1 MALRAITWLVS
12 FGVHAAFAL
21 FMLMPTG
28 GASYEEGTGEDIMV
42 VEQGIA
48 VEGFAKLG
56 EDLVTTEEVLA
67 PPVQTAVAQPLPE
80 QVKPP
85 VEELPTEEVV
95 EEVQP
100 VLERQVIA
108 SETGPDQ
115 EDVRA
120 PDPENVDEP
129 EPDDIKEP
137 VQDVVKEHKPK
148 EEVKK
153 EEVTEQVVNE
163 IEPDK
168 VEQKLPQQ
176 VATVTQESVVATRES
191 SGQEK
196 KGGDTTAH
204 LAYLGKLRSHLE
216 RNKVNPRTTFK
227 GTAVIHFSVNAKGEI
242 TSRRIAKSSG
252 SKILDDAALAAVDRS
267 SPFPEIPDTLNR
279 EKIEVS
285 VPFRFT
291 VR

>member
-21 FMLMPTG
+21 FMLMPTS

-56 EDLVTTEEVLA
+56 EDLITTEEVLA
-67 PPVQTAVAQPLPE
+67 PPMQTAAAQPLPE

-129 EPDDIKEP
+129 EPDDIEEP
-137 VQDVVKEHKPK
+137 VQDVVKERKPDQ
-148 EEVKK
+148 EAKK
-153 EEVTEQVVNE
+153 EVTEQVVKE
-163 IEPDK
+163 VEPDK

-176 VATVTQESVVATRES
+176 IATLTQESVIATRES
-191 SGQEK
+191 SGEEK

-227 GTAVIHFSVNAKGEI
+227 GTAVVHFSVNGAGEI
-242 TSRRIAKSSG
+242 TSRRITKSSG
-252 SKILDDAALAAVDRS
+252 SKVLDDAALAAVDRS
-267 SPFPEIPDTLNR
+267 SPFPEIPDALKR
-279 EKIEVS
+279 DKIEVS

>member
-1 MALRAITWLVS
+1 MALRAITWFVS

-28 GASYEEGTGEDIMV
+28 GASYEEGSGEDIMV

-48 VEGFAKLG
+48 IEGFAKLG
-56 EDLVTTEEVLA
+56 EDYVTVDEVLA
-67 PPVQTAVAQPLPE
+67 PPMQTAAAQPLPE

-85 VEELPTEEVV
+85 IEELPTEEVV
-95 EEVQP
+95 EEATP
-100 VLERQVIA
+100 ILERQVIA

-120 PDPENVDEP
+120 PDPENVNEP
-129 EPDDIKEP
+129 EPDDIEEP
-137 VQDVVKEHKPK
+137 VQDVVKERKPQQ
-148 EEVKK
+148 EVKK
-153 EEVTEQVVNE
+153 EVTEQVVKE
-163 IEPDK
+163 VEPDK

-176 VATVTQESVVATRES
+176 IATLTQESVVARHES

-204 LAYLGKLRSHLE
+204 LAYLGKLRTHLE
-216 RNKVNPRTTFK
+216 RNKVNPRTNLK
-227 GTAVIHFSVNAKGEI
+227 GTAVVHFSVNSKGEI
-242 TSRRIAKSSG
+242 TSSRITKSSG
-252 SKILDDAALAAVDRS
+252 SKVLDDAALAAVERS
-267 SPFPEIPDTLNR
+267 SPFPEIPNTLNR
-279 EKIEVS
+279 DKIDVS

>member
-12 FGVHAAFAL
+12 LGVHAAFAL

-28 GASYEEGTGEDIMV
+28 GAAYEQGAGDDIMV

-48 VEGFAKLG
+48 IEGFAKLG
-56 EDLVTTEEVLA
+56 EDFVTVEEVVA
-67 PPVQTAVAQPLPE
+67 PPMQTASAQPLPE

-95 EEVQP
+95 EEATP

-108 SETGPDQ
+108 SETGPEQ

-120 PDPENVDEP
+120 PDPENVNEP
-129 EPDDIKEP
+129 EPDDIVEP
-137 VQDVVKEHKPK
+137 VQDVVKERKPEK
-148 EEVKK
+148 EVKK
-153 EEVTEQVVNE
+153 EVTEKVVKE
-163 IEPDK
+163 VEPDK

-176 VATVTQESVVATRES
+176 IATLTQESVVARRES

-204 LAYLGKLRSHLE
+204 LAYLGKVRSHLE
-216 RNKVNPRTTFK
+216 RNKVNPRTTLK
-227 GTAVIHFSVNAKGEI
+227 GTAVVHFSVNGAGEI
-242 TSRRIAKSSG
+242 TSRRIVKSSG
-252 SKILDDAALAAVDRS
+252 SKALDDAALAAVDRS
-267 SPFPEIPDTLNR
+267 SPFPAIPDGLKR

>member
-1 MALRAITWLVS
+1 
-12 FGVHAAFAL
+12 
-21 FMLMPTG
+21 MLMPTG
-28 GASYEEGTGEDIMV
+28 GASYEQGSGEDIMV

-48 VEGFAKLG
+48 IEGFAKLG
-56 EDLVTTEEVLA
+56 EDMVTVEEVQA
-67 PPVQTAVAQPLPE
+67 PPMQTAAAQPLPE

-95 EEVQP
+95 EETKP

-115 EDVRA
+115 ENVRA
-120 PDPENVDEP
+120 PDPEHADEP
-129 EPDDIKEP
+129 EPEEVPKEA
-137 VQDVVKEHKPK
+137 K
-148 EEVKK
+148 EEVVK
-153 EEVTEQVVNE
+153 E

-176 VATVTQESVVATRES
+176 IATLTQESVVATRES
-191 SGQEK
+191 SGEEK

-216 RNKVNPRTTFK
+216 RNKVNPRTTIK
-227 GTAVIHFSVNAKGEI
+227 GTAVVHFSVNSKGEI
-242 TSRRIAKSSG
+242 TASRITKSSG
-252 SKILDDAALAAVDRS
+252 SKVLDDAALAAVERS
-267 SPFPEIPDTLNR
+267 SPFPEIPDTLR
-279 EKIEVS
+279 RDHIEVS